1 MDKRDKKA
9 VRVDFFFISSSFVG
23 NALPAAASS
32 GARRQERR

>member
-1 MDKRDKKA
+1 MIR
-9 VRVDFFFISSSFVG
+9 RQFGWIFFFISSSFVG